1 MEGGTAMK
9 RVMIGLM
16 VLVLA
21 FCLAGGALGAKG
33 APDLTGTWSGS
44 MMIAEWDT
52 GTFSFNGPLEAVNFL
67 IVSHFDA
74 ASGNFYGYW
83 LGTPITGNVS
93 TKKIISAIIYW
104 GPDNHGTLDA
114 QVKGTIISGTYKDF
128 KTGRIYTG
136 KINLVKQP

>member
-16 VLVLA
+16 VLVLVS
-21 FCLAGGALGAKG
+21 CLAGGVQAGS
-33 APDLTGTWSGS
+33 PPNLTGTWSGS
-44 MMIAEWDT
+44 MFITQWDT
-52 GTFSFNGPLEAVNFL
+52 GTFGSGLVEEVNFL
-67 IVSHFDA
+67 NVADFDPD
-74 ASGNFYGYW
+74 SGNFYGYW

-104 GPDNHGTLDA
+104 GPGNHGTLDA
-114 QVKGTIISGTYKDF
+114 KVTGTKISGTYNDF
-128 KTGRIYTG
+128 KSGRIYTG